1 VGRTEGRERHGLRRG
16 RLQCAENHG
25 GWALADFDILLVI
38 APNGLTGGWNGT
50 ATVNGHP
57 INTGFVGDSAGACQ
71 WQTTYA
77 GHEVVEAQ
85 TDGISADCCDGELPF
100 QTAACHAPTQ
110 SYGGADAHACAKF
123 APSGCCDNGVCSS
136 DPWGV
141 RTVSCGGATYQY
153 QMVSPAGHESDGTCK
168 TLTDAV
174 GPAGGERG
182 ARDVLGRGGDIVVA
196 RFGGAG
202 RGGHRNERA
211 GHQSNAISH
220 RAVLVNCQLRS
231 SSRRAARSIATAF
244 VQRSCDPVSC
254 AQVRRLHRAHSLGGS
269 GSVPQIEPR
278 RGRDLLSRAAGGSTS
293 AMLGASACEVPAGS
307 RALRP
312 PIVAAAR
319 RHDGSPALRW
329 SRYDAVASAPR
340 RSRLGRPPP
349 LPLVRRARSS
359 SGLTNWPV

>member
-1 VGRTEGRERHGLRRG
+1 MSGTVCAQGDF
-16 RLQCAENHG
+16 QCAENHG

-77 GHEVVEAQ
+77 GHEVFEAQ

-110 SYGGADAHACAKF
+110 SYGGADAHACAK
-123 APSGCCDNGVCSS
+123 S
-136 DPWGV
+136 
-141 RTVSCGGATYQY
+141 
-153 QMVSPAGHESDGTCK
+153 
-168 TLTDAV
+168 
-174 GPAGGERG
+174 
-182 ARDVLGRGGDIVVA
+182 
-196 RFGGAG
+196 
-202 RGGHRNERA
+202 
-211 GHQSNAISH
+211 
-220 RAVLVNCQLRS
+220 
-231 SSRRAARSIATAF
+231 
-244 VQRSCDPVSC
+244 
-254 AQVRRLHRAHSLGGS
+254 
-269 GSVPQIEPR
+269 
-278 RGRDLLSRAAGGSTS
+278 
-293 AMLGASACEVPAGS
+293 
-307 RALRP
+307 
-312 PIVAAAR
+312 
-319 RHDGSPALRW
+319 ALRW